1 MVESTLCLGA
11 VLKSVVALLLSPCSS
26 FPACRQCC
34 SYDKIPARNI
44 ALCVYATQTVRLS
57 VCLECQSELQFQ
69 LCSICVYLGMTL
81 GSAFSR
87 AL

>member
-1 MVESTLCLGA
+1 MGRWCSGGVFLQPR
-11 VLKSVVALLLSPCSS
+11 VPLLLSLCNS
-26 FPACRQCC
+26 FPFAG
-34 SYDKIPARNI
+34 SAVGKIPAGNI
-44 ALCVYATQTVRLS
+44 ARCVYATQAVRLS

-69 LCSICVYLGMTL
+69 LCSICVFLGMAL